1 MKLFYTFLSFLLLFN
16 CATKHKIKEI
26 EKIDSNTEYRIN
38 KDSISIY
45 HSFNTKLEEIKKFDE
60 FSSLLKSLNI
70 SYNGEE
76 RDSLKVSFSNTK
88 DGIDLKIGGKGKINY
103 SEKSNSSSLVNNQN
117 IVKILDSIKVDQSS
131 QSNQGSSKVA
141 TNTLRKN
148 TEKDKIDFSIWIYIF
163 AFFIVCVL
171 IILNHFKRKYLK

>member
-26 EKIDSNTEYRIN
+26 EKINANTEYIIN
-38 KDSISIY
+38 KDSISTNY
-45 HSFNTKLEEIKKFDE
+45 SFSTKIEEIKNFDE

-70 SYNGEE
+70 SYNGELN
-76 RDSLKVSFSNTK
+76 DSLKVSFSNK
-88 DGIDLKIGGKGKINY
+88 KEGIDLKIGGKGKINY
-103 SEKSNSSSLVNNQN
+103 NEQSNSSSLVNNKN
-117 IVKILDSIKVDQSS
+117 IVKTLDSIKVDQSS
-131 QSNQGSSKVA
+131 QSNQGSLKVA
-141 TNTLRKN
+141 TNTFRKN
-148 TEKDKIDFSIWIYIF
+148 TEKYKVDFSIWIYIF